1 MQDELSA
8 FVMELAPPEL
18 DPGAQVPF
26 LSLGAGGD
34 GSVGERAER
43 CRGRSQFSGEYVVE
57 DVEVGGELYRRLV
70 FMNNPNIT
78 QSEARLKTGKS
89 TVPLGYGIHISPLF
103 LCKSHNE
110 SLMAW
115 HPSSISVRSSNKKKK
130 KVVDTSYLAC
140 KYLALMAGSVGDFIS
155 ENRRDN
161 DDPVRCLLIG
171 LGGGALASFLSNS
184 FGQQERHTLDY
195 SAQTKPMTCT
205 LVLLIYLGF
214 TT

>member
-18 DPGAQVPF
+18 DAGAQVPF
-26 LSLGAGGD
+26 LSLGAGGGD

-89 TVPLGYGIHISPLF
+89 S
-103 LCKSHNE
+103 C
-110 SLMAW
+110 
-115 HPSSISVRSSNKKKK
+115 
-130 KVVDTSYLAC
+130 
-140 KYLALMAGSVGDFIS
+140 ALMQMD
-155 ENRRDN
+155 
-161 DDPVRCLLIG
+161 G
-171 LGGGALASFLSNS
+171 L
-184 FGQQERHTLDY
+184 D
-195 SAQTKPMTCT
+195 SAKIKHNC
-205 LVLLIYLGF
+205 
-214 TT
+214 

>member
-1 MQDELSA
+1 MKN
-8 FVMELAPPEL
+8 
-18 DPGAQVPF
+18 
-26 LSLGAGGD
+26 
-34 GSVGERAER
+34 
-43 CRGRSQFSGEYVVE
+43 SQ
-57 DVEVGGELYRRLV
+57 
-70 FMNNPNIT
+70 
-78 QSEARLKTGKS
+78 
-89 TVPLGYGIHISPLF
+89 GIIL
-103 LCKSHNE
+103 
-110 SLMAW
+110 W

-184 FGQQERHTLDY
+184 FGHQERHTLDN
-195 SAQTKPMTCT
+195 SAQTKPT
-205 LVLLIYLGF
+205 Y